1 MAKINTQT
9 IPPSLL
15 AGYTKVFTVGNP
27 SIFGFKKVGVTGT
40 ARLPQSGHVSK
51 PTLALQLEAAKWLVE
66 QWQPLNR
73 SLFYVERLAEIKAF
87 DFNETYWHT
96 ITPLRD
102 TTEWGAP
109 TISAYEGPINGVYD
123 DPLRIKTKCVYG
135 NWTKSY
141 NTPVGV
147 GTEENPRPGWKGTV
161 IDQIWRDLWFAQRR
175 LVYGL
180 PVTINLANRRP
191 ILIDCQSEVSG
202 TASFRVNSIWYA
214 RTVWPKLFNETG
226 TPFVFD
232 KYLITQWR
240 NTDIVPMELD
250 SDSGQYFHCTDSKR
264 ILRTAYEKNW
274 ETIATAYN
282 RLGLVIATPP
292 SRGLYFARNDNVQV
306 THNETV
312 NVLIGKTP
320 NG

>member
-1 MAKINTQT
+1 M
-9 IPPSLL
+9 
-15 AGYTKVFTVGNP
+15 
-27 SIFGFKKVGVTGT
+27 
-40 ARLPQSGHVSK
+40 
-51 PTLALQLEAAKWLVE
+51 
-66 QWQPLNR
+66 
-73 SLFYVERLAEIKAF
+73 
-87 DFNETYWHT
+87 
-96 ITPLRD
+96 
-102 TTEWGAP
+102 GAP

-123 DPLRIKTKCVYG
+123 DHLRIKTKCLYG

-147 GTEENPRPGWKGTV
+147 GTEDNPRPGWKGTV

-175 LVYGL
+175 LVYSL
-180 PVTINLANRRP
+180 PVSISLANRRP

-214 RTVWPKLFNETG
+214 RTVWPMLFNETSR
-226 TPFVFD
+226 PFVFS
-232 KYLITQWR
+232 KYLITNWR
-240 NTDIVPMELD
+240 TTDVVPMELVSD
-250 SDSGQYFHCTDSKR
+250 SDQYFHCTDSKR

-306 THNETV
+306 SHNETV